1 MIEYALLFGLGFLTA
16 ILAGLLLA
24 PAIHRRI
31 VKFTEDR
38 ILATMPG
45 QDGTMCR
52 RFQQTLTVAGRTHSG
67 VGVACFRNNA
77 WQLGT

>member
-1 MIEYALLFGLGFLTA
+1 MIRLFKLTLETA
-16 ILAGLLLA
+16 RDGAAASTWSNQRSGATGSI
-24 PAIHRRI
+24 
-31 VKFTEDR
+31 R